1 MLATENMFDI
11 TPTENSRISETDFDN
26 IPFGRVF
33 SDHMFSMEYRDG
45 KWEKGK
51 ILPFQNLSMNPASS
65 VIHYGQS
72 IFEGM
77 KAFRQADGNISLF
90 RPMKNVERF
99 NLSAERMCMPKVDE
113 STFMKALHQLIHLD
127 AGWVPNDPQ
136 GALYVRPF
144 MYAIDEYIGVK
155 PSESYRF
162 MIFTCPVGKYYTGD
176 VKVKIETKYARS
188 MQGGTGFAKS
198 AGNYAGAL
206 YPAKLAQ
213 EQGYQQLIWTDAKE
227 HKYIEESG
235 TMNVMFKSG
244 NTLITPPASETILKG
259 ITRDS
264 VLTLAR
270 KWGYDVQER
279 PVEFREIL
287 GLAQEGKLDEAFGVG
302 TAATIAPITVIGYD
316 GKDYNLPGAEHR
328 EFGPRVAKAL
338 DDIKRGN
345 IEDTF
350 DWNYIIH

>member
-11 TPTENSRISETDFDN
+11 TRAEHSRVSEVDFDN

-45 KWEKGK
+45 KWGKGE
-51 ILPFQNLSMNPASS
+51 ILPFQNLSINPASS

-77 KAFRQADGNISLF
+77 KAFRQDDGNISLF
-90 RPMKNVERF
+90 RPLKNVERF
-99 NLSAERMCMPKVDE
+99 NISAERMCMPKIEE
-113 STFMKALHQLIHLD
+113 STFLKALHQLINID
-127 AGWVPNDPQ
+127 SVWIPKDPH

-144 MYAIDEYIGVK
+144 MFAIDEYIGVK

-176 VKVKIETKYARS
+176 VKVKIETRYARS
-188 MQGGTGFAKS
+188 MPGGTGYAKS

-213 EQGYQQLIWTDAKE
+213 EEGYQQLIWTDAIE

-235 TMNVMFKSG
+235 TMNVMFKTG
-244 NTLITPPASETILKG
+244 NTIITPPVSETILKG

-264 VLTLAR
+264 VLTLA
-270 KWGYDVQER
+270 KEWGYDVQER
-279 PVEFREIL
+279 PVEFTEIL
-287 GLAQEGKLDEAFGVG
+287 DLAKEGKLDEAFGVG
-302 TAATIAPITVIGYD
+302 TAATIAPISIIGYD
-316 GKDYNLPGAEHR
+316 GTDHELPEASKR
-328 EFGPRVAKAL
+328 EFGPRVSSAL
-338 DDIKRGN
+338 DAIKRGTS
-345 IEDTF
+345 EDYHG
-350 DWNYIIH
+350 WNYLIN